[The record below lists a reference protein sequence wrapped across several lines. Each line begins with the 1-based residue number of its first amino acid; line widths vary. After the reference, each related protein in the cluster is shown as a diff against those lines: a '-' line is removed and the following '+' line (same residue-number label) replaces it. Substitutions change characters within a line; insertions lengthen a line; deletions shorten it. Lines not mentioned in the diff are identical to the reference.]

1 MMERTVLI
9 LVSCALTFA
18 LAGPAASPALASFTT
33 IQDSPSGSEPDL
45 WEVLDIVAP
54 LGGGSSWTS
63 SAYLNAGAG
72 GRRVD
77 DSTDQVWRA
86 GIGLSG
92 AAVLTEFWGGTDYPY
107 DNANQYFR
115 WDEDLDGSSPHD
127 LTGIDAPGQA
137 VGFWPGPAFIIGDG
151 GGTDRAWSMEALN
164 TGSLTD
170 RMVTFNVSGLDIYI
184 WTAGDKTNPTTT
196 LRSLFS
202 SSAYTNYYIVGFD
215 AGYDGDYQDMVV
227 LIEGASPIPPIPA
240 PGPLLLGGIGIGLV
254 GWLRRRR
261 TL

>member
-1 MMERTVLI
+1 MNKKKLLI
-9 LVSCALTFA
+9 ISSIICLFGTLDTAQCA
-18 LAGPAASPALASFTT
+18 P
-33 IQDSPSGSEPDL
+33 IYDSASGSEPDL

-77 DSTDQVWRA
+77 DSTDQVWMA
-86 GIGLSG
+86 DGVVI
-92 AAVLTEFWGGTDYPY
+92 ATVLTEFWGGTDYPY

-127 LTGIDAPGQA
+127 ITGVDAPGQSF
-137 VGFWPGPAFIIGDG
+137 GFWPGNAFIIGDG
-151 GGTDRAWSMEALN
+151 GGTDKAWSREALN
-164 TGSLTD
+164 TGPLTD
-170 RMVTFNVSGLDIYI
+170 RMVTFNVSGLDTYI
-184 WTAGDKTNPTTT
+184 WTAGDKTNPTTI
-196 LRSLFS
+196 LRSPDLYS
-202 SSAYTNYYIVGFD
+202 TLAYIVGFD

-227 LIEGASPIPPIPA
+227 LIQRAAPIPA
-240 PGPLLLGGIGIGLV
+240 PGAILLAGIGAGLV
-254 GWLRRRR
+254 GWLRRNR